1 METKKK
7 RGKLV
12 IKQYI
17 KDVSDKAINYGG
29 KESSCK
35 LAFKYEEVL
44 GNSQDKMMRKEAE
57 KVFMFSD
64 LFILM
69 HRA

>member
-44 GNSQDKMMRKEAE
+44 GNS
-57 KVFMFSD
+57 
-64 LFILM
+64 
-69 HRA
+69 